1 MSGAITKKMDVSAN
15 PQKTTHNTKQAMPHV
30 PQSQPPHL
38 QNPYSW
44 YTDPHACFYDS
55 PKHMHAA
62 MQTLRK
68 SLRDEKIAHSKTKN
82 QVKMLERKMKYRD
95 QHEQNITNQRNE
107 LEAKFKL
114 GETSQLNN
122 QQRYSEISKYNS

>member
-1 MSGAITKKMDVSAN
+1 MSGVIPKNMNVPTNHTNTQQVR
-15 PQKTTHNTKQAMPHV
+15 PQV
-30 PQSQPPHL
+30 PQRQRPYE

-62 MQTLRK
+62 MQTLRR

-95 QHEQNITNQRNE
+95 QNEQTITNQRNE
-107 LEAKFKL
+107 LQAKFEL
-114 GETSQLNN
+114 GEKTRLGN